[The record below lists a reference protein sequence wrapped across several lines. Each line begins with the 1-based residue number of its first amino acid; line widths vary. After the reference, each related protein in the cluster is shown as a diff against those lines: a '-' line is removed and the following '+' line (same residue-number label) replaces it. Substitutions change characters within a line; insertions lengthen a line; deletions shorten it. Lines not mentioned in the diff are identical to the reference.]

1 MTSASTG
8 PAAACD
14 RVVKTYRTATES
26 VAALTD
32 VSVQI
37 PRGRVTCVVGP
48 SGSGKSSLLR
58 LLACIDSPD
67 SGTVT
72 VGGER
77 VDHLGARGRR
87 RLRRRQ
93 VSYLFQRPGD
103 NLLPYLTATEQVRLA
118 ADLRGARVDDDQV
131 QQLLARLGL
140 ADRAGHHPVQLSG
153 GEQQRL
159 AVACGVVGGPAL
171 VVADEPT
178 AELDTAAAVRVLEA
192 MESLAADG
200 VGFVVSSHD
209 PRVMAIADDFVR
221 LEQGRLA

>member
-1 MTSASTG
+1 MTPVPPG

-14 RVVKTYRTATES
+14 RVVKTYRTATGS
-26 VAALTD
+26 VPALTD
-32 VSVQI
+32 VSLQI

-77 VDHLGARGRR
+77 VDDLGARGRR

-103 NLLPYLTATEQVRLA
+103 NLLPYLTATEQLRLA
-118 ADLRGARVDDDQV
+118 ADLRGTWVPEVD
-131 QQLLARLGL
+131 LLDRLGL
-140 ADRAGHHPVQLSG
+140 ANRAGHRPAQLSG

-159 AVACGVVGGPAL
+159 AVACGVVGDPAL

-178 AELDTAAAVRVLEA
+178 AELDTAAAVRVLTA
-192 MESLAADG
+192 MESLAAGG

-209 PRVMAIADDFVR
+209 PRVMAVADRVVR
-221 LEQGRLA
+221 LDQGRLG